1 MSDFTDTSCDF
12 LAENFDRFASIRR
25 EIHRRPELAYEETE
39 TSDRVANFLSDIDWT
54 VSRGIGGTG
63 IVATLAGGTG
73 PTIGLR
79 ADLDALPIVEKS
91 SVAHASNYEGKMHA
105 CGHDGH
111 ITILLALA
119 ELLAR
124 EKQRPGDV
132 HLYFQPAEE
141 TGSGAQSMLED
152 GALTKFP
159 CDQMLGFHNWPTLP
173 FGAVSVRQGVQM
185 SAFQSLELDFLCGGG
200 HAAMPENCPDIFSA
214 MSDFLRQ
221 SYSKIRNLKDESA
234 PVSFSFTRVNG
245 GSAINLIPTKISLEA
260 SFRYSSN
267 RQFLMVRD
275 IVDEIRRQTVTNY
288 GVDIETR
295 WIERFAPLV
304 NDEGVTSSLVK
315 SLSDVPGVSYRES
328 ATPSMV
334 ADDFGYF
341 AELVPSCYF
350 WIGTGQTNTNLHA
363 DNFDF
368 NDNILKVAPAVLH
381 NYVMCCGFQEQANEA

>member
-1 MSDFTDTSCDF
+1 MSDFTTSSCDF
-12 LAENFDRFASIRR
+12 LAENFERLCSIRR
-25 EIHRRPELAYEETE
+25 DFHRRPELAFEETE
-39 TSDRVANFLSDIDWT
+39 TSDRIARFLTDTGWT

-79 ADLDALPIVEKS
+79 ADMDALPIVEKS
-91 SVAHASNYEGKMHA
+91 GVAHASSCEGKMHA

-111 ITILLALA
+111 MTTILALA

-124 EKQRPGDV
+124 EKRRPGDV

-152 GALTKFP
+152 GVLTKFP
-159 CDQMLGFHNWPTLP
+159 CDQMLGFHNWPSLP
-173 FGAVSVRQGVQM
+173 FGTVSVRHGVQM
-185 SAFQSLELDFLCGGG
+185 SAFQSLEVDFLCGGG

-221 SYSKIRNLKDESA
+221 SYSRLRNLKHESA

-260 SFRYSSN
+260 SFRYGSN
-267 RQFLMVRD
+267 RQFLIVRD
-275 IVDEIRRQTVTNY
+275 IVDEIRKQTVTNY
-288 GVDIETR
+288 GVDIEIR

-315 SLSDVPGVSYRES
+315 SLSDIPGVTYRETE
-328 ATPSMV
+328 TPSMV

-350 WIGTGQTNTNLHA
+350 WLGTGQTNTNLHA

-368 NDNILKVAPAVLH
+368 NDNILKVAPAILH
-381 NYVMCCGFQEQANEA
+381 NYVMSRGFQEQANEA

>member
-1 MSDFTDTSCDF
+1 MSDFTNSSCDF
-12 LAENFDRFASIRR
+12 LAENLERLGSIRR
-25 EIHRRPELAYEETE
+25 EFHMRPELAYEETE
-39 TSDRVANFLSDIDWT
+39 TSARIANFLTDIGWT

-79 ADLDALPIVEKS
+79 SDMDALPIIENS
-91 SVAHASNYEGKMHA
+91 SVAHSSRNEGKMHA

-111 ITILLALA
+111 ITILLAAA

-124 EKQRPGDV
+124 EKRRPGDV

-152 GALTKFP
+152 GVLTKFP

-173 FGAVSVRQGVQM
+173 LGVISVRQGVQM

-214 MSDFLRQ
+214 MSDFIRQ
-221 SYSKIRNLKDESA
+221 SYSRLRDMKHESA

-267 RQFLMVRD
+267 SQFLMAHD
-275 IVDEIRRQTVTNY
+275 IVDEIRKQTVTNY
-288 GVDIETR
+288 GVDVEMR

-304 NDEGVTSSLVK
+304 NDEVVTKSLVT
-315 SLSDVPGVSYRES
+315 SLSDVPGVTYREA

-341 AELVPSCYF
+341 AEIVPSCYF
-350 WIGTGQTNTNLHA
+350 WIGTGQTHTNLHA
-363 DNFDF
+363 DDFDF
-368 NDNILKVAPAVLH
+368 NDNVLKTAPAILH
-381 NYVMCCGFQEQANEA
+381 NFVMRSGIQEQTIEA

>member
-1 MSDFTDTSCDF
+1 MSDFTDNSRDF
-12 LAENFDRFASIRR
+12 LAENLERLGSIRR
-25 EIHRRPELAYEETE
+25 EFHMRPELAYEETE
-39 TSDRVANFLSDIDWT
+39 TSARIANFLTDIGWT

-79 ADLDALPIVEKS
+79 SDMDALPIIENS
-91 SVAHASNYEGKMHA
+91 SVAHSSRNEGKMHA

-124 EKQRPGDV
+124 EKRRPGDV

-152 GALTKFP
+152 GVLTKFP
-159 CDQMLGFHNWPTLP
+159 CDQMLGFHNWPALP
-173 FGAVSVRQGVQM
+173 LGVISVRQGVQM

-214 MSDFLRQ
+214 MSDFIRQ
-221 SYSKIRNLKDESA
+221 SYSRLRDMKHESA

-267 RQFLMVRD
+267 SQFLMAHD
-275 IVDEIRRQTVTNY
+275 IVDEIRKQIVTNY
-288 GVDIETR
+288 GVDVEMR

-304 NDEGVTSSLVK
+304 NDEVVTSSLVK
-315 SLSDVPGVSYRES
+315 SLSDVPGVTYREA

-368 NDNILKVAPAVLH
+368 NDNVLKIAPAVLH
-381 NYVMCCGFQEQANEA
+381 NFVMCSGIQEQAIEA

>member
-1 MSDFTDTSCDF
+1 MANADASCAF
-12 LAENFDRFASIRR
+12 LAENLERFSSIRR
-25 EIHRRPELAYEETE
+25 EFHMRPELAYEETG
-39 TSDRVANFLSDIDWT
+39 TSTRIADFLTDIGWT

-63 IVATLAGGTG
+63 VVATLAGGTG

-79 ADLDALPIVEKS
+79 SDMDALPILEKN
-91 SVAHASNYEGKMHA
+91 SVAHSSRYAGKMHA

-111 ITILLALA
+111 ITILLAAA

-141 TGSGAQSMLED
+141 AGSGAQSMLED
-152 GALTKFP
+152 DVLTRFP
-159 CDQMLGFHNWPTLP
+159 CDQMVGYHNWPALP
-173 FGAVSVRQGVQM
+173 SGVISVRPGVQM

-221 SYSKIRNLKDESA
+221 SYSRLRNLKHESA
-234 PVSFSFTRVNG
+234 PVSFSFTRVKG

-267 RQFLMVRD
+267 HQFLMACD
-275 IVDEIRRQTVTNY
+275 IVDEIRKQTIEHY
-288 GVDIETR
+288 GVDVEMR

-304 NDEGVTSSLVK
+304 NDKGVTSSLVK
-315 SLSDVPGVSYRES
+315 SLSDIPGVTYRET
-328 ATPSMV
+328 ATPATV

-341 AELVPSCYF
+341 AEHVPSCYF
-350 WIGTGQTNTNLHA
+350 WIGTGQKNTNLHA

-368 NDNILKVAPAVLH
+368 NDNVLKTAPAILH
-381 NYVMCCGFQEQANEA
+381 NYVMCGGLQEQANEA

>member
-1 MSDFTDTSCDF
+1 MPDFADSSCDY
-12 LAENFDRFASIRR
+12 LAENFDRFSSIRR

-39 TSDRVANFLSDIDWT
+39 TSDRIASFLTDIDWT

-63 IVATLAGGTG
+63 IVATLAGGAG
-73 PTIGLR
+73 PTVGLR
-79 ADLDALPIVEKS
+79 ADMDALPIVEKS
-91 SVAHASNYEGKMHA
+91 GVAHSSSNAGKMHA

-111 ITILLALA
+111 MTIILALA

-173 FGAVSVRQGVQM
+173 FGTVSVRHGVQM

-200 HAAMPENCPDIFSA
+200 HAAMPDNCPDIFSA

-221 SYSKIRNLKDESA
+221 SYSRIRNLKDASEQ
-234 PVSFSFTRVNG
+234 VSFSFTRVNG

-260 SFRYSSN
+260 SFRYSSE
-267 RQFLMVRD
+267 RQFLLVRD
-275 IVDEIRRQTVTNY
+275 IVDEIRKQTVTHY

-304 NDEGVTSSLVK
+304 NDASVTSSLVK
-315 SLSDVPGVSYRES
+315 SLPDVPGVSYREA

-350 WIGTGQTNTNLHA
+350 WMGTGQTNTNLHA

-368 NDNILKVAPAVLH
+368 NDNILKVAPAILH
-381 NYVMCCGFQEQANEA
+381 NYVMSRGLQEPANTA